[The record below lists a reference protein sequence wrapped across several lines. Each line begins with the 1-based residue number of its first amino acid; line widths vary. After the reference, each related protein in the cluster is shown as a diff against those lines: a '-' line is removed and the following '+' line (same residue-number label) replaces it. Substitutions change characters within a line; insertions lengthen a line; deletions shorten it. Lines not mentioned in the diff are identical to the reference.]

1 MSLEAVLLIILII
14 MVLCFGI
21 GFYFT
26 QKKRSGDSGSDEVIN
41 SLSRLENRLNMLD
54 GANSALRQE
63 LSSIVQISVKNMG
76 DIMSQSQSERLLQ
89 LENRLKTFSL
99 ESEQK
104 LENIRATMETR
115 LSDIKNE
122 NTRSL
127 EQMRKTVDENLQ
139 KTLEEKMSRSFALV
153 NERLEQVY
161 KGLGEMQTLAN
172 GVGDLKKVLSNVK
185 TRGIIGELQLEAI
198 LKEVLSPEQYEENAV
213 TKKGSKNYVEFA
225 VKLPQENGDF
235 IYLPIDSKFPGDTYS
250 ALCDAYE
257 SGDKQRIDEARKRLE
272 ATLKSEA
279 RDISEKYIDPPNT
292 TDFAIMF
299 LPFEGLYAEAVNS
312 GIVELL
318 QRSYKVN
325 IAGPSTMAA
334 LLNSLQMGF
343 KTLAVQK
350 QSTEVWRVLG
360 SVKSEFDKF
369 NDILVLTQQRIE
381 QANAELDKLVGVRTR
396 QIRKRLSQ
404 LDNIDMPQ
412 LDRPQ
417 EKNI

>member
-1 MSLEAVLLIILII
+1 MSLEAVLMIILII
-14 MVLCFGI
+14 LVLCFGI

-41 SLSRLENRLNMLD
+41 SLTRLENRLNMLD
-54 GANSALRQE
+54 SANSALRQE

-185 TRGIIGELQLEAI
+185 TRGIIGELQLGAI

-279 RDISEKYIDPPNT
+279 KDISEKYIDPPNT

-312 GIVELL
+312 GIVEQL

>member
-14 MVLCFGI
+14 LILCFGVGLYLAI
-21 GFYFT
+21 
-26 QKKRSGDSGSDEVIN
+26 KKQGGEHYCDGVSKE
-41 SLSRLENRLNMLD
+41 LSQIENRLNMLD
-54 GANSALRQE
+54 SANSALRQE

-76 DIMSQSQSERLLQ
+76 DILSQSQSERLVQ

-104 LENIRATMETR
+104 LENIRASMEVR
-115 LSDIKNE
+115 LTDIKNE
-122 NTRSL
+122 NARSL

-161 KGLGEMQTLAN
+161 KGLGEMQSLAN

-185 TRGIIGELQLEAI
+185 TRGIIGELQLGAI
-198 LKEVLSPEQYEENAV
+198 LKEVLSPEQYEENAI

-225 VKLPQENGDF
+225 VKLPQDSGEF

-250 ALCDAYE
+250 ALCDAYD
-257 SGDKQRIDEARKRLE
+257 SGDKLRIDEARKRLH

-279 RDISEKYIDPPNT
+279 KDISDKYLDPPNT

-312 GIVELL
+312 GIVEQL

-404 LDNIDMPQ
+404 LDEIDIPKFSDKAENNQ
-412 LDRPQ
+412 
-417 EKNI
+417 

>member
-14 MVLCFGI
+14 LVLCFGI

-54 GANSALRQE
+54 SANSALRQE

-185 TRGIIGELQLEAI
+185 TRGIIGELQLGAI

-279 RDISEKYIDPPNT
+279 KDISEKYIDPPNT

-312 GIVELL
+312 GIVEQL

>member
-185 TRGIIGELQLEAI
+185 TRGIIGELQLGAI

-279 RDISEKYIDPPNT
+279 KDISEKYIDPPNT